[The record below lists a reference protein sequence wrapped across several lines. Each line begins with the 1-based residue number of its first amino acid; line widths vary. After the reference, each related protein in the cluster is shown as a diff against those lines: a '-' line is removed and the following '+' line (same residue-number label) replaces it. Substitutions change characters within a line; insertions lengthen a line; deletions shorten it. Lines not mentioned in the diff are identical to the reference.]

1 MGQLLTKLLGG
12 GGGRQT
18 TAITTPRFGDDEN
31 EFDFGEEELC
41 APLWVL
47 VRRYP
52 DVWGEVLKHLNTTDI
67 KFLYDVNRE
76 SRFVIRRQGYVVRDT
91 KFRIS
96 EFSSV
101 STLEFAWENI
111 PRKSDLVH
119 RVAGSGQVTLLR
131 WLIEEKKATFDERA
145 TFHAATYK
153 RYDAL
158 KFLVENG
165 APMTKDVSRVCSS
178 NGAEDCLRFA
188 LDNGVESDFI
198 CSSNAAENGH
208 LHILK
213 FLHEEK
219 GVPINA
225 DTAYSAAKNGHTHC
239 LKYLIEDKNCPVNE
253 WACTWAAK
261 QGHLECLRYLHEHGA
276 PWDEFTCHSASGNG
290 HGECLKYA
298 FENGCV
304 MNEFTIN
311 YACERNHIETL
322 RFARDNGCPWD
333 SYAAA
338 DAAAHGNIECLK
350 YCLENGCPTDVN
362 TTRRAAGSG
371 HLDCLKLL
379 REFGAP
385 MDERAVARA
394 AKGGYLDCVKFL
406 HESGCPHNM
415 DACNRA
421 AEYGHLDVLKYLR
434 PKSPFRVLE
443 RVGVPRRVSERTFG
457 GFEIPPLS
465 RRSLGELRA
474 LSHRVRLKRKT
485 STDASIGSKENE
497 IKRTL

>member
-1 MGQLLTKLLGG
+1 MGQLLTKLLG

-18 TAITTPRFGDDEN
+18 TAITTPRLGDDEN
-31 EFDFGEEELC
+31 EFDGEEELC

-213 FLHEEK
+213 FL
-219 GVPINA
+219 
-225 DTAYSAAKNGHTHC
+225 
-239 LKYLIEDKNCPVNE
+239 
-253 WACTWAAK
+253 
-261 QGHLECLRYLHEHGA
+261 
-276 PWDEFTCHSASGNG
+276 
-290 HGECLKYA
+290 
-298 FENGCV
+298 
-304 MNEFTIN
+304 
-311 YACERNHIETL
+311 
-322 RFARDNGCPWD
+322 
-333 SYAAA
+333 
-338 DAAAHGNIECLK
+338 
-350 YCLENGCPTDVN
+350 
-362 TTRRAAGSG
+362 
-371 HLDCLKLL
+371 
-379 REFGAP
+379 
-385 MDERAVARA
+385 
-394 AKGGYLDCVKFL
+394 
-406 HESGCPHNM
+406 
-415 DACNRA
+415 
-421 AEYGHLDVLKYLR
+421 
-434 PKSPFRVLE
+434 
-443 RVGVPRRVSERTFG
+443 
-457 GFEIPPLS
+457 
-465 RRSLGELRA
+465 
-474 LSHRVRLKRKT
+474 
-485 STDASIGSKENE
+485 
-497 IKRTL
+497 